1 MINGALA
8 AIAAAMAINLVGCA
22 STAPVSGSTHN
33 AVSTEVTSVQYGRI
47 EDIQQVATAPN
58 YAAGAL
64 IGGALGLLVTA
75 NHSGASQVAGTVAGA
90 GLGALVAKETAGSA
104 EKFTVRLVNNS
115 TMDIVTENQDIQ
127 LGDCVA
133 VEQRQHVNIRR
144 VSSVMCSTPASDPA
158 YHSMNN
164 SVLQESAQCQE
175 AKLELLNATTADQTD
190 IGYKKMRAFCE
201 S

>member
-1 MINGALA
+1 MVSRALA
-8 AIAAAMAINLVGCA
+8 AIAALLAMTLVGCA
-22 STAPVSGSTHN
+22 SNQPATRSTHN
-33 AVSTEVTSVQYGRI
+33 AASKVATSVQYGRI
-47 EDIQQVATAPN
+47 EDIQQVVAAPN

-75 NHSGASQVAGTVAGA
+75 NHSSASQVAGTVAGA

-115 TMDIVTENQDIQ
+115 TVDIVSENQDIQ

-133 VEQRQHVNIRR
+133 VEQQQHVNIRR
-144 VSSVMCSTPASDPA
+144 VSSVMCSTPTSDPA
-158 YHSMNN
+158 YQLINN
-164 SVLQESAQCQE
+164 SALQESAQCQE
-175 AKLELLNATTADQTD
+175 AKLELLNANTTDQTE